1 MQLDKFTDYGLRVLI
16 HLKTS
21 APDKVSVSEIAT
33 RFNLS
38 ANHLS
43 KVCTALASEGFVIS
57 ERGRAGGLK
66 LGKPPEEIA
75 IGAVVR
81 SLTKNTA
88 VAECFAQGQ
97 CNCVILPAC
106 GLRDPL
112 REAQE
117 AFFAV
122 LDGYSL
128 ADVTR
133 RGDLLA
139 ALLSKSPAE
148 GSGSRIPAA

>member
-16 HLKTS
+16 HLKTR
-21 APDKVSVSEIAT
+21 APARVAVAEIAA
-33 RFNLS
+33 RFDLS

-43 KVCTALASEGFVIS
+43 KVCTALASEGFVLS
-57 ERGRAGGLK
+57 ERGRAGGMTLA
-66 LGKPPEEIA
+66 KPPQSIK

-81 SLTKNTA
+81 ALTKNTA
-88 VAECFAQGQ
+88 VAECFAAGN
-97 CNCVILPAC
+97 CACVILPAC

-117 AFFAV
+117 AFFKV

-133 RGDLLA
+133 RSDLLQS
-139 ALLSKSPAE
+139 LLLVTPAE
-148 GSGSRIPAA
+148 G